1 MGKLKVII
9 PIFIALIIASTSSF
23 FLYKWIRSMKPQTV
37 IEKSESINTSSIVV
51 AAYNLPWGTKIEK
64 DMIKSLSY
72 PSESLPQGTFYE
84 NDKIIGRVIVS
95 NIIENEPILE
105 SKLAPVDVKSG
116 GVAAVLKPG
125 KRAMAVKGD
134 KVIGIS
140 GFIRPGNLVDVLVTV
155 KNPETKKDTTKLVLD
170 KIPVLATGQEI
181 QADGK
186 KNASPVDV
194 YTLEVTPEEGEKLAL
209 ASTQG
214 KLQFALRN
222 VTDEKT
228 VLTRGATI
236 AQTLRS
242 LSGKAP
248 SPKSTKGIKRVYPRQ
263 HTMEII
269 NGDKVIKRKMAM

>member
-1 MGKLKVII
+1 MGKLKVIL
-9 PIFIALIIASTSSF
+9 PIFIALIIASSSSY
-23 FLYKWIRSMKPQTV
+23 FLFKWIRSMRPQTIV
-37 IEKSESINTSSIVV
+37 EKSESISTSSIVV

-64 DMIKSLSY
+64 DMIKTLSY
-72 PSESLPQGTFYE
+72 PSESLPHGSIYE
-84 NDKIIGRVIVS
+84 KDKIFGRVIVS
-95 NIIENEPILE
+95 DIIENEPVLE
-105 SKLAPVDVKSG
+105 SKLAPVDVQSG
-116 GVAAVLKPG
+116 GVSAVLKPG

-181 QADGK
+181 KADGK
-186 KNASPVDV
+186 KNSSPVDV

-214 KLQFALRN
+214 RLQFALRN

-236 AQTLRS
+236 AETLRS
-242 LSGKAP
+242 LSNRAP
-248 SPKSTKGIKRVYPRQ
+248 SPKSKKKIRSVYRRQ

-269 NGDKVIKRKMAM
+269 NGNKIVKRKMAM

>member
-64 DMIKSLSY
+64 DMIKTLSY
-72 PSESLPQGTFYE
+72 PSESLPQGTFFE